1 MILLGSGRLDFG
13 FSFFPNLLQP
23 RKANILHFL
32 SLFTNLLF
40 NDTEPPF
47 KIGIRAF

>member
-1 MILLGSGRLDFG
+1 MILLGTCRLGLG
-13 FSFFPNLLQP
+13 FSLFPDLLQT

-40 NDTEPPF
+40 NDAEPPF
-47 KIGIRAF
+47 KLGIRAF